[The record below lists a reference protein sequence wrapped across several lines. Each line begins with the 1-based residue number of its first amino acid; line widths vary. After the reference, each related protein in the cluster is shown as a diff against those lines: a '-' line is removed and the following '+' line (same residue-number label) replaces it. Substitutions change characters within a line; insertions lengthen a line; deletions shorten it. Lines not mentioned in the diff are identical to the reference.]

1 MNKTINTMVNNNRG
15 EVIIAKTE
23 RNGLANFTGIN
34 MDVHQAM
41 VRKTLRDTLYAWA
54 PVYKVITIA
63 GTDFEDNLVGYIQN
77 VIGGNSPVMR
87 AIATRKDENQN
98 MQVAQ
103 YDEQGFCTFRT
114 ITTGLTNERI
124 RYDFVD
130 EVYLIKF
137 YKLEEGA
144 MGSMTPAEIVDSVIS
159 QGLTVNGNK
168 FTLGKADEGVF
179 INPLIWT
186 PSNERNGQ
194 ILFTSMDHNEA
205 WNKLEA
211 IGGGSISRK
220 LAGKMPVAKF
230 KKLAS
235 RLGLFATPAVEFAN
249 VGNAEH
255 GLLVLDHELTGSDD
269 FNAIN
274 KNILSKI
281 GVEIDSNQWDG
292 AAYFSV
298 DLALNGL
305 RNLGMKNIDAK
316 KAIMFAFQ
324 LRVSQVYAKVF
335 GEALH
340 QSVINKMTKYIITEL
355 DRIGQETGK
364 QLYRVYGNKNNISMI
379 LDSNAAKIVDL
390 SFDTKEE
397 GMTVYLLDIA
407 KGSKSGTATQM
418 TDKFALFDKE
428 ATAKFLNKRGYEDC
442 IEYANSIGDNNC
454 SILGEDINVWQTL
467 LNIGKNMPADSK
479 TSLDIFSD
487 QYIMSRLLTDANT
500 KHESAYRKGRV
511 NIESMFERALF
522 DATYLLTD
530 GKIDSLLKVTANGA
544 IECYSTDILEAYAEE
559 IAAIESNE
567 SLTPEQIS
575 EELNNILTAGVIKY
589 PTPGTEEIEL
599 VRFLTEKE
607 VRRRTKE
614 YVEAGIIDMNTAKIL
629 FNYFSFTSY
638 GVIKIAAD
646 NALKHK
652 LAGMDTDYD
661 GVVVILERELVNILA
676 NVYAKRINALEESTG
691 LIATHGG
698 TIPFIDSS
706 KDCVDV
712 FSNEDDMI
720 DFLYGDENNSSN
732 IIGDTTTFADFFNN

>member
-1 MNKTINTMVNNNRG
+1 MNKVLNNGANNNRG
-15 EVIIAKTE
+15 EVVIAKSET
-23 RNGLANFTGIN
+23 NKLANFTGIN
-34 MDVHQAM
+34 REIHAAM
-41 VRKTLRDTLYAWA
+41 VRKTLRDTLYSWS
-54 PVYKVITIA
+54 PIYRMITIN
-63 GTDFEDNLVGYIQN
+63 GTNEDNDLLYNVQN
-77 VIGGNSPVMR
+77 VVGGNSPVAR
-87 AIATRKDENQN
+87 AFVKKNTEAKDMTVIQFDEKGMPLFRK
-98 MQVAQ
+98 
-103 YDEQGFCTFRT
+103 
-114 ITTGLTNERI
+114 ITTGDSNSRI
-124 RYDFVD
+124 RYDYTD
-130 EVYLIKF
+130 EIVLIRF
-137 YKLEEGA
+137 SND
-144 MGSMTPAEIVDSVIS
+144 MQTIGSMSSEEIVESIIS
-159 QGLTVNGNK
+159 KGLTIDKDRVVV
-168 FTLGKADEGVF
+168 GKADEGTH
-179 INPLIWT
+179 IDALIWT

-194 ILFTSMDHNEA
+194 ILFTSLDPNEA
-205 WNKLEA
+205 WDKLEA

-390 SFDTKEE
+390 SFDAKEE

-407 KGSKSGTATQM
+407 KGSESGTATQM
-418 TDKFALFDKE
+418 TDKFAIFNKE
-428 ATAKFLNKRGYEDC
+428 ATAEFLFNRGKKDC
-442 IEYANSIGDNNC
+442 LDYAKSIGDNDC
-454 SILGEDINVWQTL
+454 SLLGEDINVWQTL
-467 LNIGKNMPADSK
+467 LNIGKSAPADSK
-479 TSLDIFSD
+479 IAFDVFSD
-487 QYIMSRLLTDANT
+487 QYIVSKLLKDTSK
-500 KHESAYRKGRV
+500 KHEAAYKKGRV
-511 NIESMFERALF
+511 SIASEFERALF
-522 DATYLLTD
+522 DSTYLLTD
-530 GKIDSLLKVTANGA
+530 GKISSLLKVDNRGA
-544 IECYSTDILEAYAEE
+544 IECYSTDVLERFADE
-559 IAAIESNE
+559 IEAIETNDNLSDIE
-567 SLTPEQIS
+567 KTAKLDE
-575 EELNNILTAGVIKY
+575 ILTGAVIKY
-589 PTPGTEEIEL
+589 PTPGREEIEL
-599 VRFLTEKE
+599 VRFKTERE
-607 VRRRTKE
+607 VRAAIMS
-614 YVEAGIIDMNTAKIL
+614 YVEDGIIDQDTARL
-629 FNYFSFTSY
+629 VFNYFSFTSY
-638 GVIKIAAD
+638 GTIKIAAD

-661 GVVVILERELVNILA
+661 GVVVILEKALVDILID
-676 NVYAKRINALEESTG
+676 VYVKRKEALEESTG
-691 LIATHGG
+691 LIASHAG
-698 TIPFIDSS
+698 TIPFIDAA
-706 KDCVDV
+706 KDCVN
-712 FSNEDDMI
+712 FFELDDDDI
-720 DFLYGDENNSSN
+720 IVNDETDISSLN
-732 IIGDTTTFADFFNN
+732 LIGDISTFGELFE